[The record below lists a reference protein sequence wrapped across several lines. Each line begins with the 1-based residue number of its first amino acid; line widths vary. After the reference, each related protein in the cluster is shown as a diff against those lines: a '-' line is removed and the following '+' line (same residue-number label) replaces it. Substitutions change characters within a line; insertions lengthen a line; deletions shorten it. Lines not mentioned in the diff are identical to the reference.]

1 MLRNK
6 HSHPTDIMNGLVPE
20 TVQKGNY
27 RFRLIEQNVKQQL
40 ILRSAKLIEEAFVV
54 DFIAYLSLIDDTKLD
69 GYNTLTFYIQEFDA
83 QVYIVTPSPSDNLII
98 EIPSLKRGPPK
109 ELMKKG
115 RWYSRIFGL
124 SGSSR

>member
-1 MLRNK
+1 MLRRK

-27 RFRLIEQNVKQQL
+27 RFRLTEQNVKQQL

-83 QVYIVTPSPSDNLII
+83 QVYIVTPSSSDNLII

-115 RWYSRIFGL
+115 RWYSRIFG
-124 SGSSR
+124 

>member
-115 RWYSRIFGL
+115 KWYSRIFG
-124 SGSSR
+124 

>member
-27 RFRLIEQNVKQQL
+27 RFRLIEKNVKEQL

-69 GYNTLTFYIQEFDA
+69 GYNTLTFYIHEVDA
-83 QVYIVTPSPSDNLII
+83 QIYIVTPSPSDNLII
-98 EIPSLKRGPPK
+98 EIPSLKQGPPK

-115 RWYSRIFGL
+115 NWYSRIFG
-124 SGSSR
+124 

>member
-27 RFRLIEQNVKQQL
+27 RFRLTEQSVKQQL

-83 QVYIVTPSPSDNLII
+83 QVYIVTPSSSDNLII

-115 RWYSRIFGL
+115 RWYSRIFG
-124 SGSSR
+124 

>member
-1 MLRNK
+1 MLQRSNK
-6 HSHPTDIMNGLVPE
+6 HSHPTNIMNGLVPE

-27 RFRLIEQNVKQQL
+27 RFRLTEQDVKQQL

-69 GYNTLTFYIQEFDA
+69 GYNTLTFYIHEVDA
-83 QVYIVTPSPSDNLII
+83 QIYIVTPSPSGHLII
-98 EIPSLKRGPPK
+98 EIPSLKQGPPK

-115 RWYSRIFGL
+115 NWYSRIFG
-124 SGSSR
+124 